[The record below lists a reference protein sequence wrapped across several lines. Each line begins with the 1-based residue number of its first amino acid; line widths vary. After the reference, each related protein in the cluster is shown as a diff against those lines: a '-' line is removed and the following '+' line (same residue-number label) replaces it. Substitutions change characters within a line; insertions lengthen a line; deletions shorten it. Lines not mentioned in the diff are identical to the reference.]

1 MQEKVYKYRLKLTK
15 YGELKYISHL
25 DWQNLIIKTL
35 RRCQLELVLTEGF
48 NKIPKTSFSPALPLF
63 IESDCEIVYF
73 QTHKPLSDNFKEVF
87 EKNTNPNVKL
97 VECLDF
103 SHVQS
108 KLPAPDILLQW
119 AKYTAVPV
127 LYKNESISNF
137 KELEYNTEKCLS
149 CDDISIERKTKK
161 GLNKVINYRNSLN
174 FLEFKDGVL
183 TFVLKTG
190 QDEHIPSL
198 RADEFLKAVYGEEW
212 LFDIKRVCF
221 FDKDLKV
228 L

>member
-1 MQEKVYKYRLKLTK
+1 MQQEIFKYRIKLTK

-35 RRCQLELVLTEGF
+35 RRCSLGLVLSEGF

-63 IESDCEIVYF
+63 IESECELVYF
-73 QTHKPLSDNFKEVF
+73 QTHKPISENFKEIF
-87 EKNTNPNVKL
+87 EKNTNKNVKL
-97 VECLDF
+97 VECLDL
-103 SHVQS
+103 SDVKT
-108 KLPAPDILLQW
+108 KLPPFETLIQW
-119 AKYTAVPV
+119 AKYEAKPI
-127 LYKNESISNF
+127 LNKNESILNF
-137 KELEYNTEKCLS
+137 KELGYNTNKCLS
-149 CDDISIERKTKK
+149 CDEISIERKTKK

>member
-1 MQEKVYKYRLKLTK
+1 MQEKVYKYRIKLTK

-25 DWQNLIIKTL
+25 DWQNLIIKSL
-35 RRCQLELVLTEGF
+35 RRSNLELVLTEGF

-63 IESDCEIVYF
+63 IESECELVYF
-73 QTHKPLSDNFKEVF
+73 QTRKPLGDDFKEVF
-87 EKNTNPNVKL
+87 EKNTNSNVKL
-97 VECLDF
+97 VECVDF
-103 SHVQS
+103 SDREH
-108 KLPAPDILLQW
+108 KLPPLETLIQW
-119 AKYTAVPV
+119 AKYTAKPI
-127 LYKNESISNF
+127 LYKNESILNF

-149 CDDISIERKTKK
+149 CDEILIERKTKK
-161 GLNKVINYRNSLN
+161 GLNKVINYRKSLN
-174 FLEFKDGVL
+174 SLEFKDSVL

-190 QDEHIPSL
+190 QNEDIPSF
-198 RADEFLKAVYGEEW
+198 RADEFLKVIYGEQW